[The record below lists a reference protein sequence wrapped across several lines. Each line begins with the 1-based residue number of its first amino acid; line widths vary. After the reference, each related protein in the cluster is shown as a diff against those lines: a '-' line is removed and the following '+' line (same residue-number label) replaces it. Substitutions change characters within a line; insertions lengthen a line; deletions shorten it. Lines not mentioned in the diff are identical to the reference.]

1 MNCKLGAVASNT
13 IMWISGTAF
22 SSQVEKLASI
32 AEMTTEKDLY
42 ISLPV
47 FIISLIASVGFT
59 WTVARYDSNQR
70 RMADEAR
77 DHMER
82 LYRRLECIERYMED
96 EDG

>member
-1 MNCKLGAVASNT
+1 MDCKLGAVMSNT

-22 SSQVEKLASI
+22 GSQVDSLTSI
-32 AEMTTEKDLY
+32 AELTTEKDLY

-47 FIISLIASVGFT
+47 FVVSLIASVGFT
-59 WTVARYDSNQR
+59 WTVARYDANQR